1 MDALVQ
7 DPLFY
12 WLAWA
17 IATLIGLVVGW
28 SLRAALYEKPII
40 EAYERSEQDRN
51 ALARLYSQVRDQ
63 HDLKDADLKR
73 MSLEIGQLRQQLSVF
88 EIERATWAA
97 TAQAEAAKL
106 AKAQAEATFYAE
118 KIQFLEEQV
127 NGLRGRNAETGKEIA
142 RLHEELNAW
151 KVLNRDFNGMLSQ
164 MRTLEETTSALE
176 AERTQLQ
183 QQLDAAR
190 IEIENLQLE
199 VLRKRSYGEMTEKAT
214 TASAPSSRNIL
225 AGPAQAAHSGR
236 QGQADGDHA
245 DDLKIINGIMP
256 FAEQQL
262 YALGIY
268 TFAQISQWDDAT
280 ISAVAEALGLS
291 PRQIIEEDWVGQ
303 ARHLMAGPPKVQS

>member
-1 MDALVQ
+1 MQ

-28 SLRAALYEKPII
+28 SLRAALYEKPIL

-63 HDLKDADLKR
+63 HDLKEADLKR
-73 MSLEIGQLRQQLSVF
+73 MSLELGQLRQQLSAF
-88 EIERATWAA
+88 EIERATW
-97 TAQAEAAKL
+97 TSSAQAESAKL
-106 AKAQAEATFYAE
+106 AKAQAEAAFYAE
-118 KIQFLEEQV
+118 KISFLEEQV
-127 NGLRGRNAETGKEIA
+127 SNLRSRNTEHSAEIA

-151 KVLNRDFNGMLSQ
+151 KVLHRDFNGMLRQ
-164 MRTLEETTSALE
+164 VHTLEETASALE
-176 AERTQLQ
+176 TERTQLQ
-183 QQLDAAR
+183 QQLDGAR

-199 VLRKRSYGEMTEKAT
+199 VLRKRGYHDHAEKAD
-214 TASAPSSRNIL
+214 AAAPSSRNIL
-225 AGPAQAAHSGR
+225 VGPAQPAIAP
-236 QGQADGDHA
+236 DHA

-280 ISAVAEALGLS
+280 VAAVAEALGLS
-291 PRQIIEEDWVGQ
+291 PRQILEEDWVGQ
-303 ARHLMAGPPKVQS
+303 ARHLLAGPPKVQS

>member
-28 SLRAALYEKPII
+28 ALRAALYERPIL
-40 EAYERSEQDRN
+40 EAYERSEQERN

-63 HDLKDADLKR
+63 HELKEADLKR
-73 MSLEIGQLRQQLSVF
+73 MSLELGQLRQQLSTF

-97 TAQAEAAKL
+97 SAQAEGAKL
-106 AKAQAEATFYAE
+106 AKAQAEASFYAE
-118 KIQFLEEQV
+118 KIGFLEEQLGV
-127 NGLRGRNAETGKEIA
+127 LRHRNSEHGQELV

-151 KVLNRDFNGMLSQ
+151 KVLHRDFNGLLGQ
-164 MRTLEETTSALE
+164 VRALEETTAALE
-176 AERTQLQ
+176 SERTQLQ

-199 VLRKRSYGEMTEKAT
+199 VVRKRSYQDHAEKAN
-214 TASAPSSRNIL
+214 AAAPTGSRGGL
-225 AGPAQAAHSGR
+225 VGPAQPAATPG
-236 QGQADGDHA
+236 HA
-245 DDLKIINGIMP
+245 DDLKIINGITP

-262 YALGIY
+262 YALGIF
-268 TFAQISQWDDAT
+268 TFDQVSQWDDGTVA
-280 ISAVAEALGLS
+280 AVAEALGL
-291 PRQIIEEDWVGQ
+291 PPGQILEEDWVGQ
-303 ARHLMAGPPKVQS
+303 AQHLLAGPPKVQA

>member
-28 SLRAALYEKPII
+28 SLRAALYEKPIL

-63 HDLKDADLKR
+63 HDLKEADLKR
-73 MSLEIGQLRQQLSVF
+73 MSLELGQLRQQLSAF
-88 EIERATWAA
+88 EIERATWSSS
-97 TAQAEAAKL
+97 AQAEAAKL
-106 AKAQAEATFYAE
+106 AKAQAEAAFYAE
-118 KIQFLEEQV
+118 KISFLEE
-127 NGLRGRNAETGKEIA
+127 NLGILRKRNAEHGDEIA

-151 KVLNRDFNGMLSQ
+151 KVLHRDFNGMLRQ
-164 MRTLEETTSALE
+164 VRTLEETTAALE
-176 AERTQLQ
+176 TERTQLQ

-199 VLRKRSYGEMTEKAT
+199 VLRKRSYHDFSEKAN
-214 TASAPSSRNIL
+214 TAAPSSRNIL
-225 AGPAQAAHSGR
+225 VGPAQPANAP
-236 QGQADGDHA
+236 DHA

-280 ISAVAEALGLS
+280 VTAVAEALGLS
-291 PRQIIEEDWVGQ
+291 PRQILEEDWVGQ
-303 ARHLMAGPPKVQS
+303 ARHLLAGPPKVQS

>member
-28 SLRAALYEKPII
+28 SLRAALYEKPIL

-63 HDLKDADLKR
+63 HDLKEADLKR
-73 MSLEIGQLRQQLSVF
+73 MSLEIGQMRQQLSAF
-88 EIERATWAA
+88 EIERATWTAS
-97 TAQAEAAKL
+97 AQAEAAKL
-106 AKAQAEATFYAE
+106 AKAQAEAAFYAE
-118 KIQFLEEQV
+118 KIQFLDAPLG
-127 NGLRGRNAETGKEIA
+127 NLRSRNAEHGKEIA

-151 KVLNRDFNGMLSQ
+151 KVLNRDFNGMLRQ
-164 MRTLEETTSALE
+164 VRTLEETTSALE
-176 AERTQLQ
+176 AERSQLQ

-199 VLRKRSYGEMTEKAT
+199 VLRKRSYSEFSEKAA
-214 TASAPSSRNIL
+214 TASAPTSRNIL
-225 AGPAQAAHSGR
+225 AGPAQAAGR
-236 QGQADGDHA
+236 QGQSDGDHA

-280 ISAVAEALGLS
+280 VAAVAEALGLS

>member
-28 SLRAALYEKPII
+28 SLRAAWYEKPIL

-51 ALARLYSQVRDQ
+51 ALARLYSQIRDQ

-73 MSLEIGQLRQQLSVF
+73 MSLELGQLRQQLSAF

-97 TAQAEAAKL
+97 SAQAEAAKL
-106 AKAQAEATFYAE
+106 AKAEAEAAFYAE
-118 KIQFLEEQV
+118 KINFLEEQL
-127 NGLRGRNAETGKEIA
+127 GTLRTRNADHGHELA

-151 KVLNRDFNGMLSQ
+151 KVLHRDFNGMLTQ
-164 MRTLEETTSALE
+164 MRALEETTAALE

-190 IEIENLQLE
+190 MEIENLQLE
-199 VLRKRSYGEMTEKAT
+199 VLRKRGYHDPAEKSD
-214 TASAPSSRNIL
+214 SAAPGSRNIL
-225 AGPAQAAHSGR
+225 VGPAQPAATP
-236 QGQADGDHA
+236 DHA
-245 DDLKIINGIMP
+245 DDLKIINGVSP

-262 YALGIY
+262 YALGIF
-268 TFAQISQWDDAT
+268 TFSQISQWDDAT
-280 ISAVAEALGLS
+280 VAGVAEALGL
-291 PRQIIEEDWVGQ
+291 PPGQILEEDWVGQ
-303 ARHLMAGPPKVQS
+303 ARYLVAGPPKVQA